1 MFAVLFP
8 SFLFF
13 LSFLKY
19 IFFWHLGYHALG
31 ISYIFHNLT
40 SDLPFHN
47 SNRMTL
53 GKGMGRLG
61 KSEEYFCSSEEDRKA
76 IRKVEGVDNQLVPVK
91 GWSCR

>member
-1 MFAVLFP
+1 MHCYVCSTL
-8 SFLFF
+8 SFVFF

-19 IFFWHLGYHALG
+19 IFFWHLGYPALG
-31 ISYIFHNLT
+31 ISYIFHNLI

-53 GKGMGRLG
+53 GKGMGRLE

-76 IRKVEGVDNQLVPVK
+76 IRKIEGVDNQLVSVK
-91 GWSCR
+91 G

>member
-1 MFAVLFP
+1 MHCYVC
-8 SFLFF
+8 SN

-31 ISYIFHNLT
+31 ISYIFRSLT

-53 GKGMGRLG
+53 DKRMRRLE

-76 IRKVEGVDNQLVPVK
+76 VRKVEGINNQLVPVK
-91 GWSCR
+91 GQNCR